1 MSQENLQ
8 SNKPLIIY
16 GPEGCGK
23 TRYAQVLARHF
34 GKEIIID
41 GLSRYDAEET
51 TLNALYLTNEDLS
64 DSDDSRAIPFH
75 VAAKAA
81 GIKLADHSTL
91 PDSEPQRRYC
101 KDCQYFDKHRTLN
114 DGFCSHPST
123 FVIDL
128 VTGPQKQPCR
138 YIRKDNAAC
147 GIQGK
152 LFSPKNVN
160 DFSNSR
166 QFGCNISVDDL

>member
-41 GLSRYDAEET
+41 DWSGHNPKTA
-51 TLNALYLTNEDLS
+51 TLDALYLTNEDLS
-64 DSDDSRAIPFH
+64 DSNDSRPIPFH

-81 GIKLADHSTL
+81 GIDISDHHT
-91 PDSEPQRRYC
+91 PDSDLQRRYC
-101 KDCQYFDKHRTLN
+101 KDCIYCQDNMRW
-114 DGFCSHPST
+114 DPECSAPEAVV
-123 FVIDL
+123 FDL
-128 VTGPQKQPCR
+128 VTGPRNRHCR
-138 YIRKDNAAC
+138 QMRTDKRLC
-147 GIQGK
+147 GSAGHFYVPRPIDSDGK
-152 LFSPKNVN
+152 RGES
-160 DFSNSR
+160 
-166 QFGCNISVDDL
+166 

>member
-34 GKEIIID
+34 GKGIIID

-81 GIKLADHSTL
+81 GIKLSDHST
-91 PDSEPQRRYC
+91 PSSRNSHRRY
-101 KDCQYFDKHRTLN
+101 
-114 DGFCSHPST
+114 
-123 FVIDL
+123 
-128 VTGPQKQPCR
+128 
-138 YIRKDNAAC
+138 
-147 GIQGK
+147 
-152 LFSPKNVN
+152 
-160 DFSNSR
+160 
-166 QFGCNISVDDL
+166 